1 MVLCEGAENGIGEE
15 DMNGSDASANG
26 SEKIEQF
33 KVGVHK
39 ITKSVV
45 WSKKNTHECAP
56 KVIFVLM

>member
-45 WSKKNTHECAP
+45 
-56 KVIFVLM
+56 

>member
-26 SEKIEQF
+26 GEKIEQF
-33 KVGVHK
+33 KVGGHK

-45 WSKKNTHECAP
+45 
-56 KVIFVLM
+56 